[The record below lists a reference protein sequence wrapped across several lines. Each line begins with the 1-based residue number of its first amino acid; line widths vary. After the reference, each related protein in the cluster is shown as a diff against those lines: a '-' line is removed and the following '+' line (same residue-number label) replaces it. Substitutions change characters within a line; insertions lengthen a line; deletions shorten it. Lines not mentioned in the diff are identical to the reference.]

1 MASNDYEFVEV
12 NQRGHF
18 PIPQLG
24 IELGIW
30 HGRYNNMELLW
41 LPWWDDR
48 GNLLLTGEERAKQ
61 EYQRAERLA

>member
-1 MASNDYEFVEV
+1 MTTRNSSSICSKHLSNWYNDYEFVEA

-30 HGRYNNMELLW
+30 HGRYNNMELPW
-41 LPWWDDR
+41 L
-48 GNLLLTGEERAKQ
+48 L
-61 EYQRAERLA
+61 